1 MANFLLAADAGLMI
15 IPAINKASVCVC
27 VCVSLH
33 FDGECGGYFQ
43 FLILQVFMSSESNS

>member
-15 IPAINKASVCVC
+15 IPAINKASVC